1 MNKESVLGYS
11 PKELEQIP
19 NYILYIKM
27 LEQLKAT
34 LDNIENQTSYLNNT
48 LRDLVQIIRNK

>member
-1 MNKESVLGYS
+1 MNTESALGYS
-11 PKELEQIP
+11 PKELERIP